1 MLRGAPFTPEKTSS
15 ISSARRWLRAVQ
27 GAVEAGEDLAEA
39 AVCAVEAT
47 RQVAPEMGLDPD
59 EATTVLAAGALEA
72 AEASGEQIVV
82 AVRHVL
88 HTESS

>member
-1 MLRGAPFTPEKTSS
+1 
-15 ISSARRWLRAVQ
+15 
-27 GAVEAGEDLAEA
+27 
-39 AVCAVEAT
+39 
-47 RQVAPEMGLDPD
+47 MGLDPD